1 MPLTVKPRVVS
12 LLPSATD
19 IMAALGAGDLL
30 VGVSHSCDGHWANL
44 PVLTSTLIEK
54 NAPAGDI
61 DAQVKNSSGP
71 LYELDI
77 ARLEALAPDI
87 VISQDLC
94 DVCAVPSGDVDD
106 ALKSLPTAPELVTLA
121 PFRLADI
128 PVCFEQVGQ
137 VIGQMAA
144 AESLQARWAE
154 ALMACRGRFA
164 EHDYRI
170 AFLDWLD
177 PPFAAGHWVPDI
189 ISWIGCTSVL
199 AQSGE
204 PSHEISWSK
213 VRDCGA
219 DFIFAACC
227 GQSVETAKT
236 AVENLPADL
245 DIHILDGA
253 KHFSRPSPTI
263 MESVG
268 YFADTIA
275 ALSR

>member
-30 VGVSHSCDGHWANL
+30 VGVSHSCDGDWAHL
-44 PVLTSTLIEK
+44 PVLTSTLIDK

-106 ALKSLPTAPELVTLA
+106 ALKSLPTASELVTLA

-128 PVCFEQVGQ
+128 PVCFGQVGE

-144 AESLQARWAE
+144 AESLQTRWAE

-164 EHDYRI
+164 EH
-170 AFLDWLD
+170 
-177 PPFAAGHWVPDI
+177 
-189 ISWIGCTSVL
+189 
-199 AQSGE
+199 
-204 PSHEISWSK
+204 
-213 VRDCGA
+213 
-219 DFIFAACC
+219 
-227 GQSVETAKT
+227 
-236 AVENLPADL
+236 
-245 DIHILDGA
+245 
-253 KHFSRPSPTI
+253 
-263 MESVG
+263 
-268 YFADTIA
+268 
-275 ALSR
+275 